1 MIIQSK
7 AFAFKDILSSISTG
21 RFTLLACILLVCSCD
36 AIAAEYE
43 PVCYIQFQQQN
54 FSVCQNE
61 TNAIITVTR
70 SGDFR
75 DRAVV
80 DFEVNDGTAT
90 AGEDYR
96 PVGGQLIFAPFENRK
111 TFSIPIIPNP
121 SAEPNRTVHLTLL
134 NAAYHATIVQPGATL
149 FITKAAPALPLP
161 PLISISKESG
171 GIVAISWPGDRL
183 DCSVERTDDPSK
195 PWSTISASPYQM
207 EGRLVIEEPATN
219 ILYWYRLRLNH
230 AYPVD
235 TPNHH
240 R

>member
-1 MIIQSK
+1 VIIQSK
-7 AFAFKDILSSISTG
+7 AFAFKNILSTVSTG
-21 RFTLLACILLVCSCD
+21 RFFLLGCILLVCSCGSS
-36 AIAAEYE
+36 AAEYG

-61 TNAIITVTR
+61 TNAVITVTR

-75 DRAVV
+75 NRAVV

-111 TFSIPIIPNP
+111 TFSVPIIPNQ
-121 SAEPNRTVHLTLL
+121 SAETNRTVQLTLL
-134 NAAYHATIVQPGATL
+134 NAAYHATIVQPEATL
-149 FITKAAPALPLP
+149 FITRATPAVPLP
-161 PLISISKESG
+161 PPISIASESA

-219 ILYWYRLRLNH
+219 ILYLYRLRLN
-230 AYPVD
+230 
-235 TPNHH
+235 
-240 R
+240 